1 MSQNVG
7 MNTYLVDVLESVDD
21 EALERAGVQHLVVV
35 DVELVQRMDTFD
47 LTEQNERVQEVVG
60 EDELFELGEFA

>member
-1 MSQNVG
+1 MDG
-7 MNTYLVDVLESVDD
+7 IATYLVDVLESVDD

>member
-1 MSQNVG
+1 MERELAMSQNVG

-35 DVELVQRMDTFD
+35 DVELVQ
-47 LTEQNERVQEVVG
+47 
-60 EDELFELGEFA
+60 

>member
-35 DVELVQRMDTFD
+35 DVELVQ
-47 LTEQNERVQEVVG
+47 
-60 EDELFELGEFA
+60 